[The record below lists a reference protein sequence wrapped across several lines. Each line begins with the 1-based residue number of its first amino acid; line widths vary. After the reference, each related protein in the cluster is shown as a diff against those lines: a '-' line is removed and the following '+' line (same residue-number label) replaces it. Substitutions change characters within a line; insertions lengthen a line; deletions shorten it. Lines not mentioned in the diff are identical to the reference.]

1 MALRKIIE
9 INEDIC
15 NGCGQCIPNCPEGAL
30 QLIDGKA
37 RLVSDLFCD
46 GLGACIGECPVD
58 AINVIEREAEP
69 YNETKVMENI
79 VKQGSNVIAAH
90 LKHLKDHNETGLY
103 NEAVN
108 YLKNNGIDIPEN
120 FKEDTEESIS
130 GQDSGDRLPCGCPGS
145 AVMDLR
151 EENEGISNAQSKS
164 AQKLGLENDTGG
176 NDILNLS
183 KAKAQKV
190 QALLRELSGNESQ
203 LRQWPV
209 QIMLVPPHAPYLQ
222 GADLLVAADC
232 VPFAYAGFHQDF
244 LTGKVVLIGCPKL
257 DDSQFYLKKFTEIF
271 KLNDIK
277 SVTVTHMEVPCCFGL
292 AGMIKQAVK
301 DAGKDIAVKTVNIGI
316 KGNIISES

>member
-9 INEDIC
+9 IDEDIC

-58 AINVIEREAEP
+58 AITVIEREAEP

-108 YLKNNGIDIPEN
+108 YLKNNNIYIPED
-120 FKEDTEESIS
+120 FK
-130 GQDSGDRLPCGCPGS
+130 QDAQDEGDRLPCGCPGS

-151 EENEGISNAQSKS
+151 EKNKSSSNAQTKS
-164 AQKLGLENDTGG
+164 AQKSGFENNAGSS
-176 NDILNLS
+176 DILNLS
-183 KAKAQKV
+183 KTKAQKV
-190 QALLRELSGNESQ
+190 QELLNELSGNESQ

-222 GADLLVAADC
+222 GADLLVSADC

-244 LTGKVVLIGCPKL
+244 LAGKVVLIGCPKL
-257 DDSQFYLKKFTEIF
+257 DDSQYYLKKFTEIF

-292 AGMIKQAVK
+292 AGIIKQAIK
-301 DAGKDIAVKTVNIGI
+301 DAEKDIALKTVNIGI
-316 KGNIISES
+316 KGNVVSES